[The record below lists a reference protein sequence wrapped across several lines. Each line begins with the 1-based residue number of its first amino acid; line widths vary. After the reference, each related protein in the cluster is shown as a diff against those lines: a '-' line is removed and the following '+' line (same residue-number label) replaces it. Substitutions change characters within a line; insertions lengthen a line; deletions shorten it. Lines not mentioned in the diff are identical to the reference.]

1 MIIDTETKR
10 KMRDM
15 GYVDLLESLESQDD
29 SAFMSASFEDRMR
42 VAVDNAHQL
51 FTDGK
56 IKRLIKRARLRYDY
70 ADIRSVDLA
79 EERKLDRVALMQL
92 ATCTFVKTSANVVI
106 EGFTGS
112 GKSFLGCALVKE
124 ACRNRMRGY
133 YVRVP
138 DLHVDWETER
148 QKPQGETRLLKKLS
162 TFDCLCIDEWLLDP
176 PEPNFRSFLF
186 ELLERRYES
195 TATIFCTQFKQAD
208 WHHRLGGG
216 VHADAIMDRV
226 VHGAVWFNSG
236 EVNMRKRLTK
246 EKAAEE
252 SN

>member
-1 MIIDTETKR
+1 MIIDAETKR

-15 GYVDLLESLESQDD
+15 GYS
-29 SAFMSASFEDRMR
+29 
-42 VAVDNAHQL
+42 
-51 FTDGK
+51 
-56 IKRLIKRARLRYDY
+56 
-70 ADIRSVDLA
+70 DLA
-79 EERKLDRVALMQL
+79 EERKIDRAALMQL
-92 ATCTFVKTSANVVI
+92 ATCTFVKTGANVVI

-138 DLHVDWETER
+138 DLHATWEVEC

-162 TFDCLCIDEWLLDP
+162 SFDCLCLDGWLLDP
-176 PEPNFRSFLF
+176 PEPSFRSFLF

-195 TATIFCTQFKQAD
+195 TATIFCTQFKQSD

-226 VHGAVWFNSG
+226 VHGAAWFNSG
-236 EVNMRKRLTK
+236 EVNMR
-246 EKAAEE
+246 EKAAKERTAAT
-252 SN
+252 SD